1 MNDTTIQLNKD
12 KILNNLNKE
21 CININDTEIIEN
33 RYLYKITH
41 IYSNLEFTS
50 KDIVVEKPIKP
61 RSWWIQLFCCC
72 R

>member
-1 MNDTTIQLNKD
+1 MNDTTIPLNKD
-12 KILNNLNKE
+12 NILNNLNKE
-21 CININDTEIIEN
+21 FININDTEIIEN

-41 IYSNLEFTS
+41 IYSNLKFTS

-61 RSWWIQLFCCC
+61 RPWWIQLFCCC